1 MMSGGVIKTGEKGPQ
16 SQLVNRVLRCAAA
29 PRVSVDYFKQSSFSF
44 SVGSFSLSHY
54 NQVRQVDEET
64 RLNNGF
70 SIQVSS
76 YQQEALNLCFFSLIW
91 R

>member
-1 MMSGGVIKTGEKGPQ
+1 MG
-16 SQLVNRVLRCAAA
+16 N
-29 PRVSVDYFKQSSFSF
+29 
-44 SVGSFSLSHY
+44 FSLSDC

-76 YQQEALNLCFFSLIW
+76 YQQEALNLCFFSASFGGEGKSLITLLRRKIGHYHQKKAPALVSKAAGVW
-91 R
+91 VVSGF